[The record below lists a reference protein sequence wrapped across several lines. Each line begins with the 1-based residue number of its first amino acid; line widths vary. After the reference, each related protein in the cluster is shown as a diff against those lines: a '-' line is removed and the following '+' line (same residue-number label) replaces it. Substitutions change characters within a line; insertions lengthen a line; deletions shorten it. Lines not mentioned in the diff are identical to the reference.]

1 MSAIYIDEHT
11 ASKLLTMDDAL
22 SLVEES
28 FSSFA
33 KGKAYNMTRQRMR
46 IRKGAL
52 HMLPGAVPYKNV
64 IGFKAYTSFRAG
76 LIFKVHL
83 YDAENGSPLAIIDAN
98 EIGRLRT
105 GAATGIATKYMAKK
119 ESSTVFIFGGGFQ
132 AEAQLEAVFKTTK
145 INKVYVA
152 TRKIENAINF
162 AEKMSHCLGIEVI
175 PTQNIAEDLPKAD
188 IIITIT
194 TAVKPLFEHTML
206 NPNGVHINGAGS
218 NALIRAEVPEKTIEV
233 AEVLA
238 VDSKDVAAIECG
250 DILPSLEK
258 GRLHWNE
265 MVELGEITA
274 GFRPGRL
281 TDNGITIFQ
290 SQGMGLQDIM
300 CAEFI
305 YRKAVAENLGKSL
318 PF

>member
-1 MSAIYIDEHT
+1 MGAIYIDEAT
-11 ASKLLTMDDAL
+11 ASKILNMDNAL
-22 SLVEES
+22 NLVEES
-28 FSSFA
+28 FTTYAQGKSF
-33 KGKAYNMTRQRMR
+33 NMTRQRMR

-83 YDAENGSPLAIIDAN
+83 YDAENGNPLAIVDAN

-119 ESSTVFIFGGGFQ
+119 ESNTAFIFGGGFQ
-132 AEAQLEAVFKTTK
+132 AEAQLEAVYKTSNIKKAFVT
-145 INKVYVA
+145 
-152 TRKIENAINF
+152 TRKIENAQAF
-162 AEKMSHCLGIEVI
+162 ADKMSKSLGIEII
-175 PTQNIAEDLPKAD
+175 PTQNIKNDLPQAD

-218 NALIRAEVPEKTIEV
+218 NALIRAEVPEKTIEA

-265 MVELGEITA
+265 IVELGEITA
-274 GFRPGRL
+274 GFRKGRI
-281 TDNGITIFQ
+281 TENGITIFQ

-305 YRKAVAENLGKSL
+305 YRKAVAENLGKIL

>member
-1 MSAIYIDEHT
+1 MSAVYIDEHT
-11 ASKLLTMDDAL
+11 ASKILTMDDAL
-22 SLVEES
+22 NLVEES
-28 FSSFA
+28 FSSYA
-33 KGKAYNMTRQRMR
+33 KGQAFNMTRQRMR

-132 AEAQLEAVFKTTK
+132 AEAQLEAVCKTTK
-145 INKVYVA
+145 INKVYVT
-152 TRKIENAINF
+152 TRKIENAQNF
-162 AEKMSHCLGIEVI
+162 AKKMSHSLGIEII
-175 PTQNIAEDLPKAD
+175 PTQNIEEDLPKAD

-194 TAVKPLFEHTML
+194 TSVKPLFEHTML

-218 NALIRAEVPEKTIEV
+218 NALIRAEVPEKTIEA

-265 MVELGEITA
+265 IIELGEITA
-274 GFRPGRL
+274 GFRKGRI
-281 TDNGITIFQ
+281 TENGITIFQ

-305 YRKAVAENLGKSL
+305 YRKAVAENLGKML